1 MGDAMFR
8 SSLFLVA
15 MELRNK
21 KDIDKINKLYKLN
34 LEGGLFNVKS
44 FRVFDIESMSLIDID
59 VDYYCRNNVVI
70 NGIDS
75 GIKEFFKKKIAVDGK
90 LNYVPLN
97 KKGIFRNKYIDM
109 DETSNVVCNVPFIC
123 DGKSVIEGN
132 ETVTIEYESR
142 YYNSKGNVTF
152 RVNFING
159 DFGIYFGGNHLYG
172 DALGKTSNTVY
183 SKWYTKDNS
192 SNLGCLEHFG
202 FTVDNKYAYNDS
214 VALIYDMANNITVP
228 NGVEKVLLGAFCS
241 GVSYD
246 NYIVLPPSVKCILPF
261 MGTDNC
267 RNIHRNNYKFRMFI
281 SKNIDSSVIVN
292 LYRILAKK
300 AGITKYEE
308 VNSIDGDM
316 EKLLNQFNI
325 SIELY

>member
-1 MGDAMFR
+1 MFR

-21 KDIDKINKLYKLN
+21 KDIDKVRKLYKFN

-59 VDYYCRNNVVI
+59 VDYYCRNNIVI
-70 NGIDS
+70 NGVDS
-75 GIKEFFKKKIAVDGK
+75 GIKEFFKEKIAGVGK

-97 KKGIFRNKYIDM
+97 QKGIFRNKYIDM
-109 DETSNVVCNVPFIC
+109 DETSNVICNIPFIC
-123 DGKSVIEGN
+123 DNKAVIECN

-142 YYNSKGNVTF
+142 YYNSKGNVKF
-152 RVNFING
+152 RINFING

-228 NGVEKVLLGAFCS
+228 NGVEKVLLGAFYS
-241 GVSYD
+241 GVKYD

-267 RNIHRNNYKFRMFI
+267 RNIHRDNYKFRIFI
-281 SKNIDSSVIVN
+281 SKKIDGSFIVN
-292 LYRILAKK
+292 LYHILAKK
-300 AGITKYEE
+300 VGIAKYEE
-308 VNSIDGDM
+308 VNSIDGAM

>member
-1 MGDAMFR
+1 MYR

-21 KDIDKINKLYKLN
+21 KDVDKVKKLYKLN
-34 LEGGLFNVKS
+34 LRDGLFNIKS
-44 FRVFDIESMSLIDID
+44 FRVFDIESISLIDID
-59 VDYYCRNNVVI
+59 IDYYCRNNIVI
-70 NGIDS
+70 NGVDS
-75 GIKEFFKKKIAVDGK
+75 GIKDFFKKKIAGYDK

-97 KKGIFRNKYIDM
+97 HKGMFRKGYNDT
-109 DETSNVVCNVPFIC
+109 DDTSNVICDVPFIC
-123 DGKSVIEGN
+123 DDKSVIEGS
-132 ETVTIEYESR
+132 ETVTIEFESR

-152 RVNFING
+152 RINFING

-172 DALGKTSNTVY
+172 DALEKTSNGVC
-183 SKWYTKDNS
+183 SRWYTKDNY

-202 FTVDNKYAYNDS
+202 FTVDNKCAYNDS
-214 VALIYDMANNITVP
+214 VAVLYDMANNITVP

-267 RNIHRNNYKFRMFI
+267 RNIHKNNYKFRVFV
-281 SKNIDSSVIVN
+281 SKKIDGSIIVS
-292 LYRILAKK
+292 LYHILAKK
-300 AGITKYEE
+300 AGISNYEE
-308 VNSIDGDM
+308 VNSIDGAI

>member
-21 KDIDKINKLYKLN
+21 KDIDKVRKLYKFN

-59 VDYYCRNNVVI
+59 VDYYCRNNTVI
-70 NGIDS
+70 NGVDS
-75 GIKEFFKKKIAVDGK
+75 GIKEFFKEKIAGVGK

-97 KKGIFRNKYIDM
+97 QKGIFRNKYIDI
-109 DETSNVVCNVPFIC
+109 DETSNVVCNVPFIY
-123 DGKSVIEGN
+123 DSKAVIEGN
-132 ETVTIEYESR
+132 ELVNIDYNSR
-142 YYNSKGNVTF
+142 CYNSKGNVKF

-172 DALGKTSNTVY
+172 DALEKNPNTVY
-183 SKWYTKDNS
+183 SKWYIKDS
-192 SNLGCLEHFG
+192 YSNLGCLEHFG

-241 GVSYD
+241 GVKYD

-267 RNIHRNNYKFRMFI
+267 RNIHRDNYKFRIFI
-281 SKNIDSSVIVN
+281 SKKIDSSFIVN
-292 LYRILAKK
+292 LYHILAKK
-300 AGITKYEE
+300 VGIAKYEE
-308 VNSIDGDM
+308 VNSIDGAID
-316 EKLLNQFNI
+316 KLLNQFNI

>member
-1 MGDAMFR
+1 MGGAMYK

-21 KDIDKINKLYKLN
+21 KDVDKVRELYKLN
-34 LEGGLFNVKS
+34 LQGGLFNIKS
-44 FRVFDIESMSLIDID
+44 FRVFDIESMSLINVDI
-59 VDYYCRNNVVI
+59 DYYCRNNIVI
-70 NGIDS
+70 NGVDS
-75 GIKEFFKKKIAVDGK
+75 GIKEFFKEKIAGYGK
-90 LNYVPLN
+90 LNYIPLN
-97 KKGIFRNKYIDM
+97 HKGMFRKGYNDID
-109 DETSNVVCNVPFIC
+109 DTCNVICDVPFIC
-123 DGKSVIEGN
+123 DDKSVIEGN
-132 ETVTIEYESR
+132 ETVDIEYEGR
-142 YYNSKGNVTF
+142 YYNSKGNVKF
-152 RVNFING
+152 RINFING

-183 SKWYTKDNS
+183 SRWYTKDNS

-214 VALIYDMANNITVP
+214 VAVLYDMANNITVP

-281 SKNIDSSVIVN
+281 SKKIDSSIIVN
-292 LYRILAKK
+292 LYHILAKK
-300 AGITKYEE
+300 VGINNYEE
-308 VNSIDGDM
+308 ASSVDGAM

>member
-1 MGDAMFR
+1 MGGAMYK

-21 KDIDKINKLYKLN
+21 KDVDKVSELYKLN
-34 LEGGLFNVKS
+34 LQGGLFNIKS
-44 FRVFDIESMSLIDID
+44 FRVFDIESMSLINVDI
-59 VDYYCRNNVVI
+59 DYYCRNNIVI
-70 NGIDS
+70 NGVDS
-75 GIKEFFKKKIAVDGK
+75 GIKEFFKEKIAGYGK
-90 LNYVPLN
+90 LNYIPLN
-97 KKGIFRNKYIDM
+97 HKGMFRKGYNDID
-109 DETSNVVCNVPFIC
+109 DTCNVICDVPFIC
-123 DGKSVIEGN
+123 DDKSVIEGN
-132 ETVTIEYESR
+132 ETVDIEYEGR
-142 YYNSKGNVTF
+142 YYNSKGNVKF
-152 RVNFING
+152 RINFING

-183 SKWYTKDNS
+183 SRWYTKDNS

-214 VALIYDMANNITVP
+214 VAVLYDMANNITVP

-281 SKNIDSSVIVN
+281 SKKIDSSFIVN
-292 LYRILAKK
+292 LYHILAKK
-300 AGITKYEE
+300 VGIAKYEE
-308 VNSIDGDM
+308 VNSIDGAID
-316 EKLLNQFNI
+316 KLLNQFNI

>member
-1 MGDAMFR
+1 MGGAMYK

-21 KDIDKINKLYKLN
+21 KDIDRINKLYKLN
-34 LEGGLFNVKS
+34 LKGELFNVKS

-59 VDYYCRNNVVI
+59 VDYYCRNNIVI
-70 NGIDS
+70 NGVDS
-75 GIKEFFKKKIAVDGK
+75 GIKKFFKEKIGGVGK
-90 LNYVPLN
+90 LNYVPLDTR
-97 KKGIFRNKYIDM
+97 GLFRKNYIDI
-109 DETSNVVCNVPFIC
+109 DDTINLDRSVPFIC
-123 DGKSVIEGN
+123 DNKPVIEGN
-132 ETVTIEYESR
+132 EIVNIEYNSSR
-142 YYNSKGNVTF
+142 YNSKGNVTF

-159 DFGIYFGGNHLYG
+159 DFGIYFGGNCVYG

-183 SKWYTKDNS
+183 SRWYTKDNS

-214 VALIYDMANNITVP
+214 VAVLYDMANNITVP

-281 SKNIDSSVIVN
+281 SKKIDSSIIAN
-292 LYRILAKK
+292 LYHILAKK
-300 AGITKYEE
+300 VGIAKYEE
-308 VNSIDGDM
+308 ASSIDGAM

>member
-1 MGDAMFR
+1 MFR

-21 KDIDKINKLYKLN
+21 KDIDKINKLYKSN
-34 LEGGLFNVKS
+34 LEGSLFNIKS

-59 VDYYCRNNVVI
+59 VDYYCRNSVVI
-70 NGIDS
+70 NGVDS
-75 GIKEFFKKKIAVDGK
+75 GIKEFFKEKIAVDGK

-97 KKGIFRNKYIDM
+97 HKGIFRKNYIDI
-109 DETSNVVCNVPFIC
+109 DETYNAVCNIPFIC
-123 DGKSVIEGN
+123 DNKAVIECN

-214 VALIYDMANNITVP
+214 VAVLYDMANNITIP

-241 GVSYD
+241 GVKYD

-267 RNIHRNNYKFRMFI
+267 RNIHRDNYKFKMFI
-281 SKNIDSSVIVN
+281 SKKIDGSIIVD
-292 LYRILAKK
+292 LYHILAKK
-300 AGITKYEE
+300 VGITNYEE
-308 VNSIDGDM
+308 VNSIDGSM